1 MCLPSSPLS
10 PDSQIVPEKW
20 WRIRLS
26 HVLKT
31 LPQLHLPIPS
41 IDPGCMH
48 CPQRSVVLPTF
59 LNMHKGRSTSQDQ
72 RTPTSWKPALTIAT
86 HRKPKLLLILK
97 LYVLS
102 VLNLTHRSSGSQ
114 GIQDEINRSSG
125 SQRIQDEIRAGFTG
139 EDFFFLS
146 TLASPSPS
154 SPPHAPSHLS
164 LSVRSC
170 VHTMFPEVKLVTWKT

>member
-114 GIQDEINRSSG
+114 
-125 SQRIQDEIRAGFTG
+125 RIQDEIRAGFTG

-146 TLASPSPS
+146 TPASPSPS